1 MNPRL
6 PPAALFLARKL
17 REPQC
22 RRMCRTE
29 ERGSFVKLEE
39 TDGESATVDEVSAR
53 GATAST
59 PPVESSALWR
69 EESGGPLA
77 ELMGGLLATILI
89 LVLNVTYA
97 GVVMGGNTAFQPY
110 LSHGISMCLGCTCI
124 SNMWLLFFRRN
135 LPFVTVAD
143 SFMAVLFATTADNI
157 AASRGVEADFGTLA
171 AAMCLSAVFLG
182 AGYVAVG
189 YMRVCNVVQ
198 FVPTP
203 VMAGY
208 QASIGY
214 LLLDSASTLA
224 SGCSLLNPQ
233 CFSLLEPERA
243 KALTQLLLAT
253 CLGVGL
259 HVATQRTA
267 GVMRTMMMPSLFFL
281 STLIF
286 QLFKAVAPDALD
298 LSDWFAL
305 SRVRSML
312 SFLGK
317 QARPHLISLSTK
329 SVDAPLQDFV
339 ASGVGTICV
348 YFAVRPQI
356 SRGLMASCRAR
367 GGARNVDSV
376 CPESARQTFAVLGSR
391 GAHVASIPRVRI
403 FPPCPCPGSQL
414 DSIACSSTYV

>member
-1 MNPRL
+1 MVR
-6 PPAALFLARKL
+6 
-17 REPQC
+17 
-22 RRMCRTE
+22 
-29 ERGSFVKLEE
+29 
-39 TDGESATVDEVSAR
+39 ATVDESPR
-53 GATAST
+53 GAAAST

-69 EESGGPLA
+69 RERRAACRADGR
-77 ELMGGLLATILI
+77 
-89 LVLNVTYA
+89 
-97 GVVMGGNTAFQPY
+97 TAFSYPHPGAQRDVCRCCHGRQY
-110 LSHGISMCLGCTCI
+110 GISTVPITASRCASAVPVSPTCGCSSSSETT
-124 SNMWLLFFRRN
+124 
-135 LPFVTVAD
+135 FVTVAD

-182 AGYVAVG
+182 AGNVAVG

-317 QARPHLISLSTK
+317 QARPHLISS
-329 SVDAPLQDFV
+329 P
-339 ASGVGTICV
+339 
-348 YFAVRPQI
+348 PNP
-356 SRGLMASCRAR
+356 SR
-367 GGARNVDSV
+367 
-376 CPESARQTFAVLGSR
+376 TFAGLCRFRSR
-391 GAHVASIPRVRI
+391 DNLCLLCRPTSNFTRSHGQL
-403 FPPCPCPGSQL
+403 PCARRGSQR
-414 DSIACSSTYV
+414 